1 MNSTVFTENLKKF
14 RLAKNMTQE
23 EVAEILCVNPQTV
36 SRWECGT
43 TLPDVMTLPTL
54 ARLYAVTVDDFYKK
68 HSVAYENYAERLSAV
83 YEKTNDP
90 EDFIQCRSE
99 YQKLM
104 KEGSLSISDKW
115 NYATIHHFMIRHCK
129 KIALEWYDKAIAE
142 GPESNLHIYR
152 RARSLRTSLM
162 VELGKGDE
170 VIHAQKEACEA
181 SPNDLEEW
189 ICLVEAYIY
198 AKKYEDA
205 YDAFRQASEKFPEN
219 WVLYINGG
227 EICASLKKYEEA
239 FAYWDR
245 AGELGTDFYDDL
257 YSKAWCY
264 NTLGEYQKAY
274 DLYMD
279 IASKLR
285 ETHYDEEAEMA
296 ETQAKEIKLKMK

>member
-1 MNSTVFTENLKKF
+1 
-14 RLAKNMTQE
+14 
-23 EVAEILCVNPQTV
+23 
-36 SRWECGT
+36 
-43 TLPDVMTLPTL
+43 
-54 ARLYAVTVDDFYKK
+54 
-68 HSVAYENYAERLSAV
+68 
-83 YEKTNDP
+83 
-90 EDFIQCRSE
+90 
-99 YQKLM
+99 M
-104 KEGSLSISDKW
+104 KEGELSISDKW
-115 NYATIHHFMIRHCK
+115 NYATIHHFMLHNCK

-142 GPESNLHIYR
+142 GPEKNLHIYR

-162 VELGKGDE
+162 FELGKGDE
-170 VIHAQKEACEA
+170 VICAQKEACEA
-181 SPNDLEEW
+181 SPDNAEEW

-219 WVLYINGG
+219 WALYINGG
-227 EICASLKKYEEA
+227 DICASLKKYEEA

-279 IASKLR
+279 IAAKLR